1 MKNLPHSDLRVT
13 KSFEFV
19 DAGRTFKCSLEA
31 QEKTPSEKWW
41 WFTVSTDS
49 RTRYAPFRAESKDNE
64 TNVKKRIVA
73 YYDNMLAAR
82 AAPPIPRWN
91 GKPKPA
97 VAPGAAGPAAQSGPA
112 KTTA

>member
-1 MKNLPHSDLRVT
+1 VT

-19 DAGRTFKCSLEA
+19 DASRTFKCTLEA

-49 RTRYAPFRAESKDNE
+49 RTRYAPFRAAPSDNE

-82 AAPPIPRWN
+82 AAPPTPRWN
-91 GKPKPA
+91 GKPKPVIVPGA
-97 VAPGAAGPAAQSGPA
+97 VAPAAPAAEKA
-112 KTTA
+112 TA

>member
-1 MKNLPHSDLRVT
+1 VT

-19 DAGRTFKCSLEA
+19 DAGRTFKCTLEA

-41 WFTVSTDS
+41 CFTVSTDS
-49 RTRYAPFRAESKDNE
+49 RTRYAPFRADAKDHE

-82 AAPPIPRWN
+82 AAPPTPRWN
-91 GKPKPA
+91 GTPKP
-97 VAPGAAGPAAQSGPA
+97 VVVPGAAAPVAAATQEKA
-112 KTTA
+112 TA

>member
-1 MKNLPHSDLRVT
+1 MT
-13 KSFEFV
+13 KSFQFD
-19 DAGRTFKCSLEA
+19 DAGRTFKCTLEA

-49 RTRYAPFRAESKDNE
+49 RTRYAPFRAEAKDNE

-82 AAPPIPRWN
+82 AAPPTPRWN
-91 GKPKPA
+91 GKPKP
-97 VAPGAAGPAAQSGPA
+97 VVTPGAAAPAAPA
-112 KTTA
+112 AAEKATA

>member
-1 MKNLPHSDLRVT
+1 MT

-49 RTRYAPFRAESKDNE
+49 RTRYAPFRAETKDNE

-82 AAPPIPRWN
+82 AAPPTPRWN
-91 GKPKPA
+91 GKPKPI
-97 VAPGAAGPAAQSGPA
+97 VTPGAPGAPVAPAAPA
-112 KTTA
+112 AAVKTTA

>member
-1 MKNLPHSDLRVT
+1 VT

-19 DAGRTFKCSLEA
+19 DAGRTFKCSQEA

-49 RTRYAPFRAESKDNE
+49 RTRYAPFRAASTDTE
-64 TNVKKRIVA
+64 TTVKKRIVA

-82 AAPPIPRWN
+82 AAPPTPRWN
-91 GKPKPA
+91 GKPKPVTPA
-97 VAPGAAGPAAQSGPA
+97 GAPVTAPA
-112 KTTA
+112 KTPA